1 LVARAD
7 AGSLKAATTGTANEV
22 AVAYPGVLSEP
33 SETLPILEQRFTEH
47 PLAFVLLDKAWP
59 HGHTAIERADVG
71 RQRNGVLAKIVALQ
85 ERIATMVE
93 PARA

>member
-1 LVARAD
+1 
-7 AGSLKAATTGTANEV
+7 
-22 AVAYPGVLSEP
+22 
-33 SETLPILEQRFTEH
+33 
-47 PLAFVLLDKAWP
+47 VLLDKAWP

-71 RQRNGVLAKIVALQ
+71 RQRNGVLVEIAALQ